1 MLKTKNHVP
10 ARHTSVG
17 HYNMQ
22 YPDTER
28 EGFIIPPETPVE
40 PLYWTSSDGARAYL
54 CHTTSGSV
62 VAWIKHTDDIGE

>member
-1 MLKTKNHVP
+1 MLKTKRHIP
-10 ARHTSVG
+10 ARHTIAG

-40 PLYWTSSDGARAYL
+40 PLHWIASDGAKAYL
-54 CHTTSGSV
+54 FHTPTGKV
-62 VAWIKHTDDIGE
+62 VAWIKNTEEIVD